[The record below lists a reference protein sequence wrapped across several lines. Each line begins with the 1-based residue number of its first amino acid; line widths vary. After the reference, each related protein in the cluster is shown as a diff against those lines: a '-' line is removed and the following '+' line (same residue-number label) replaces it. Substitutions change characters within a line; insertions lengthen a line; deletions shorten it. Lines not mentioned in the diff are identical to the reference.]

1 MKSKSVKNSLTLM
14 CLMIVLVSVMV
25 IGGISILNISTMTS
39 TANKNYENTRLDGY
53 NTEIK
58 SQVQSVIAILQAE
71 YDKSQNGDLTED
83 EAKKEAAEIVRNM
96 RYRDDG
102 SGYFW
107 IDDTD
112 YNLIMHPILTDQ
124 EGNNRYDLTDQNGVK
139 IIQEI
144 MKVSTGSDGGG
155 FNEFYFT
162 KADGVTVAPKIAYS
176 QIFTPWNW
184 VVSTGNYVDDMK
196 AEMNSSK
203 NEVQAKYHTMIT
215 VIIIIDLSFTVVVFI
230 ASRIFGNMICKPL
243 IEIQNFANRM
253 STGDLTTGVSVSSN
267 NELGKTAGA
276 LDLAQQEVVGLIS
289 NIDGVSSHLQSA
301 VSDFKKNFD
310 SMNESIQNVSTAINE
325 IAQNSN
331 SQAAS
336 TSSASENI
344 AEIADG
350 IADTSSEMESLD
362 QNAQLMQD
370 RSNKSMETLHR
381 LIDVNSTTKTDIDS
395 MYNQTAQTNDS
406 VNKISQAA
414 TLISE
419 IASQTNLLS
428 LNASI
433 EAARAGEAGR
443 GFAVVAEEIGGLATQ
458 SAQTVS
464 EINNI
469 ISELSQNSEKSMELM
484 KKMSE
489 ASDEQV
495 AALESTQQMFED
507 LKGAL
512 DSCMASIQTITGK
525 IQNVNSQRELVTES
539 IDTLTQLA
547 TDNASSTEETSAM
560 ATELDAVVRK
570 SSDLVSALADDIEK
584 LSADMKQFKL

>member
-1 MKSKSVKNSLTLM
+1 M

-39 TANKNYENTRLDGY
+39 TANKNYENARLDGY

-310 SMNESIQNVSTAINE
+310 SMNESIQNVST
-325 IAQNSN
+325 
-331 SQAAS
+331 
-336 TSSASENI
+336 ENI

-464 EINNI
+464 EIHNI
-469 ISELSQNSEKSMELM
+469 ISELRQNSEKSMELM

-525 IQNVNSQRELVTES
+525 IKNVNSQRELVTES